1 MMHLVCA
8 SMKSFLEELMFYSMI
23 YSNLEQKV
31 FFFYRQH
38 NVDDD
43 CTQWWRVE

>member
-31 FFFYRQH
+31 FFYRQH